1 MIPEGNP
8 IGSFQ
13 TGLTRSPA
21 RYGQRRSLVGAG
33 SAVEALG
40 TSQARLAQSAER
52 KALNLVVV
60 GSSPTVGAFL
70 ARHECDSGEFRAL
83 LFVIKV
89 SAASLRGSVN

>member
-1 MIPEGNP
+1 M
-8 IGSFQ
+8 
-13 TGLTRSPA
+13 
-21 RYGQRRSLVGAG
+21 GAG

-70 ARHECDSGEFRAL
+70 ARHECDSGEFRAPAL
-83 LFVIKV
+83 RHKGFSGILTRLRQLVIGNYV
-89 SAASLRGSVN
+89 SSVGSIYMAKPPRGEVICN